1 MNKNYI
7 IRLETEKDYRTVEE
21 LTREAFWNYYV
32 PGCTEHYL
40 THTMRS
46 HKDFI
51 KELGYVIEVD
61 GKVIGNVMYT
71 KGKLT
76 DENGEEKEVIS
87 FGPLCVHPD
96 YQRMGYGKALL
107 HYTFDKAI
115 EMGYDTII
123 IFGNP
128 ANYVARGFK
137 SCRKYNVTLE
147 GGVCP
152 MAFMLKEL
160 IPDSFDKRKKWTYKG
175 SDFDVVC
182 DDKQAVEEFDKTFPP
197 KEKGWKP
204 TQEEFYIHCHSTIT
218 W

>member
-40 THTMRS
+40 CHTMRN

-51 KELGYVIEVD
+51 KELDYVIEVD
-61 GKVIGNVMYT
+61 GKIIGSVMYT

-96 YQRMGYGKALL
+96 YQRKGYGKALL
-107 HYTFDKAI
+107 HHTFDKAV
-115 EMGYDTII
+115 EVGYDTII

-137 SCRKYNVTLE
+137 SCHKYNVTLE

-152 MAFMLKEL
+152 MAMMLKEL
-160 IPDSFDKRKKWTYKG
+160 VPDCFDKSKKWTYKG
-175 SDFDVVC
+175 SDFDAVC
-182 DDKQAVEEFDKTFPP
+182 DDEQAVEEFDKTFPL

>member
-71 KGKLT
+71 RGKLT

-128 ANYVARGFK
+128 VNYVARGFK
-137 SCRKYNVTLE
+137 SCHKYNVTLE

-152 MAFMLKEL
+152 MAMMLKEL
-160 IPDSFDKRKKWTYKG
+160 VPDCFDKSKKWTYKG
-175 SDFDVVC
+175 SDFDAVC
-182 DDKQAVEEFDKTFPP
+182 DDEQAVEEFDKTFPL

-204 TQEEFYIHCHSTIT
+204 TQEEFYIHCHSAIT